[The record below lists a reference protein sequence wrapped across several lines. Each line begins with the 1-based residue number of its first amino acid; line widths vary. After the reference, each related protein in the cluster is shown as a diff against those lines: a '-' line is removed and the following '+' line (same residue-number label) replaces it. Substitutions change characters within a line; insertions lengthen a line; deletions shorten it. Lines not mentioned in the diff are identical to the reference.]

1 MASLKNRRGL
11 WYARVQWYEKG
22 ATRQT
27 EKSVSLRTSSKVTA
41 HERIAEVNKVE
52 DDIKQGMEFSFP
64 WLSDSTTTKVQRF
77 TIHDAV
83 EQWLSQRSSE
93 GIRQST
99 IRRNR
104 YSLESLMSHIGTSI
118 PLSKVSTSM
127 IDSYRNYCI
136 HKGNKPDGININL
149 RAIKTFFNWCYR
161 RELIEKNLFVD
172 MVSKPKE
179 LPLYI
184 PESLY
189 EKLMQLEWLD
199 ERFKT
204 AFAFYYETGCRR
216 SEPFLG
222 ELHGNW
228 LLIGGDE
235 TKQRIDKELS
245 LNTINLE
252 RLTSMRT
259 YFNESYGYKLDS
271 WIGNLSKTFLKAM
284 REVDGQDTKYHLHCL
299 RHTFAVRRYLQ
310 TRDIY
315 LVKNELG
322 HESVTTTEKYA
333 KFSLRRLE
341 SDFPSLVNCTKNN
354 ENWLNGTQEVG
365 HISTGVSVSPIISGV
380 STS

>member
-1 MASLKNRRGL
+1 MAKLKPRGGS
-11 WYARVQWYEKG
+11 WYARVRYYENG
-22 ATRQT
+22 NER
-27 EKSVSLRTSSKVTA
+27 EKQIPLRTKSKVTA

-52 DDIKQGMEFSFP
+52 KDIKQGMEFSFP

-77 TIHDAV
+77 TINEAV

-99 IRRNR
+99 IKRNR
-104 YSLESLMSHIGTSI
+104 YSLISLMSHIGTST

-127 IDSYRNYCI
+127 IDLYRTHCI
-136 HKGNKPDGININL
+136 HREMKPNGININL
-149 RAIKTFFNWCYR
+149 RAIKTFFNWCVR

-184 PESLY
+184 PDSLFN
-189 EKLMQLEWLD
+189 KLIQLEWLD
-199 ERFKT
+199 DNYKT
-204 AFAFYYETGCRR
+204 AFLFYRDTGCRR

-222 ELHGNW
+222 ELHGDW

-235 TKQRIDKELS
+235 TKQRMDKELS
-245 LNTINLE
+245 LSHINLE
-252 RLTSMRT
+252 RITEMRA
-259 YFNESYGYKLDS
+259 FLESYKGTLDS

-315 LVKNELG
+315 LVKQELG
-322 HESVTTTEKYA
+322 HASVVTTEIYA

-341 SDFPSLVNCTKNN
+341 NDFPSLMNN
-354 ENWLNGTQEVG
+354 TR
-365 HISTGVSVSPIISGV
+365 ISEFPISGHEFTGHKHDV
-380 STS
+380 PLNKSVAS